1 MHIVYNMHINT
12 IIKIV
17 IPITT
22 TTSTTITT
30 TILAAAAAVPTY
42 ILGDIELPWK
52 HRLQREPGLLLV
64 PAVRL
69 EVAQLV
75 EHKLEA

>member
-17 IPITT
+17 IKTT
-22 TTSTTITT
+22 ITSTTITT

>member
-30 TILAAAAAVPTY
+30 TILATAVPTN